1 MPTVR
6 SAVSSLTGEL
16 IPLLVL
22 LTVSAASVAIF
33 FVSSTYTLDRV
44 AAAAQSGAVQ
54 TTLRTSYGTALRSA
68 AAHELDVSRAVPVVV
83 DMASKQPALQTIS
96 VVGSYTHSV
105 AVESLR
111 VRSEPKKSSP
121 QVGALAGGDKVTVT
135 EERAGWMR
143 VTAGNGVQGW
153 VYHQFLTSAAA
164 DTASAE

>member
-6 SAVSSLTGEL
+6 SAVSSLTGEV

-22 LTVSAASVAIF
+22 LAVSTGSVAIF
-33 FVSSTYTLDRV
+33 LVSSTYTLDRV
-44 AAAAQSGAVQ
+44 AAAAQSGVVQ

-68 AAHELDVSRAVPVVV
+68 AAHELDVSRAVPVIV
-83 DMASKQPALQTIS
+83 DMAKKQPALQTIS
-96 VVGSYTHSV
+96 VAGSYTHSV

-111 VRSEPKKSSP
+111 VRSEPSKSSP

-135 EERAGWMR
+135 EERGGWMR

-153 VYHQFLTSAAA
+153 VYHQFLTGAAIDTAAA
-164 DTASAE
+164 E